1 MASGLDGCVKA
12 SGEQDEEL
20 LLEKML
26 KQLSPVLDLRFHFIS
41 VISITKIENATR
53 AQEQSTRRTPIRL
66 MSQAHTCQGLKRTK
80 HRHDSS
86 LIYQQR
92 LPVSLISLRAGER
105 STCQL
110 CTFILFKLISL
121 SFLIG
126 KMIIQYLP
134 HRVNVED

>member
-92 LPVSLISLRAGER
+92 FPVSLISLHAGER